1 MKKWPPNWKRSP
13 SPTSGSG
20 FKSWAAHPHPISN
33 PNIQFSKPCFRPDRL
48 NRQNVYSILR
58 GVPPGG
64 NVRRTDLWNWPP
76 KRCQT
81 YRLVKLT
88 PWSRECQT
96 YRLVKLIPGRENV
109 RRTDLWNWPMVEGMS
124 DVQTCETDPWSR
136 ECQTYRL
143 VKLTPG
149 RENVRRTDLW
159 NWPLVEG
166 MSDVQTCETDPWSRE
181 CQTYR
186 LVKLTP
192 GRENVRRTDL
202 WNWPPGRGNVRR
214 TVLWNWLLVEG
225 MSDVQTCQT
234 DSWLRDCQT
243 YRLVKLTP
251 GWGDVRR
258 TDLSNWLLV
267 EIMSDVQTCDLISGR
282 ENVRRTDLWNLPL
295 IWSTLNRFP
304 SHVVI
309 SFQVHQSVA
318 VQNSYSGTVW
328 GPDRSHRCF
337 YNLFLK
343 TCTCCTGDNE
353 LCGQGAR
360 GTFCCSDGKKCS
372 KAVFT
377 RCYFPISSRHCIK
390 RTPLCWAM
398 DELCWHFSG
407 FKPQLTF

>member
-1 MKKWPPNWKRSP
+1 
-13 SPTSGSG
+13 
-20 FKSWAAHPHPISN
+20 
-33 PNIQFSKPCFRPDRL
+33 
-48 NRQNVYSILR
+48 
-58 GVPPGG
+58 
-64 NVRRTDLWNWPP
+64 
-76 KRCQT
+76 
-81 YRLVKLT
+81 
-88 PWSRECQT
+88 
-96 YRLVKLIPGRENV
+96 
-109 RRTDLWNWPMVEGMS
+109 MS

-136 ECQTYRL
+136 EFQTYRL

-149 RENVRRTDLW
+149 WGTVRRTDLW

-166 MSDVQTCETDPWSRE
+166 ISDVQTCETDSWLRD

-186 LVKLTP
+186 LIKLTP
-192 GRENVRRTDL
+192 GWGTVRRTDL
-202 WNWPPGRGNVRR
+202 S
-214 TVLWNWLLVEG
+214 NWLLVEG

-234 DSWLRDCQT
+234 DSWSRKCQT
-243 YRLVKLTP
+243 YRLVKLST
-251 GWGDVRR
+251 
-258 TDLSNWLLV
+258 
-267 EIMSDVQTCDLISGR
+267 GR

-295 IWSTLNRFP
+295 IWSTLNSFP

-343 TCTCCTGDNE
+343 TCTCCTGDE

-360 GTFCCSDGKKCS
+360 GTFCCSDWKKCS

-377 RCYFPISSRHCIK
+377 GYYFPISSRHCVK

-398 DELCWHFSG
+398 DELC
-407 FKPQLTF
+407 